1 MKYLDTS
8 KPKYMVS
15 AAFFRKWGKNCA
27 YFGEQQ
33 NTPFMLWSCVSRQS
47 QGASSHS
54 LGGCCRAGGDNHA
67 VCAGSAGEE
76 LWQSGWRWQLW
87 CCELRTAAGTA
98 ALAPGGLPL
107 PLETLTP
114 LCSPAVDPWCLCRAR
129 YMSLLL
135 SMQYVDHFRQW
146 WITIYFHW
154 QRNDPYLSYEGNS
167 LLCGNKLHYTTAY
180 CYILISNVLI
190 SLLPSTLV
198 NNYNKY

>member
-1 MKYLDTS
+1 MIGFWRAANYTF
-8 KPKYMVS
+8 S
-15 AAFFRKWGKNCA
+15 AVVLCFQTISRR
-27 YFGEQQ
+27 
-33 NTPFMLWSCVSRQS
+33 CV
-47 QGASSHS
+47 SSHS
-54 LGGCCRAGGDNHA
+54 LGAVGVQGVTTTLFLLVLPKRSSGSRGAGGS
-67 VCAGSAGEE
+67 CGEP
-76 LWQSGWRWQLW
+76 
-87 CCELRTAAGTA
+87 RTPAGTA
-98 ALAPGGLPL
+98 ALAPQGLLL
-107 PLETLTP
+107 PLETLIP
-114 LCSPAVDPWCLCRAR
+114 LCSHAVDPWCLCRAR

-135 SMQYVDHFRQW
+135 SMQYVDHFGQW